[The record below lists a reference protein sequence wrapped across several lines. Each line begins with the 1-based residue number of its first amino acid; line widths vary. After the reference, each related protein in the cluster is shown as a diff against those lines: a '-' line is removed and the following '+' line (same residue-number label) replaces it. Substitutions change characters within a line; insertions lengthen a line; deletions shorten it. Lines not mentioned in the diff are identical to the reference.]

1 MMQKTSYHSFS
12 PARSAIEKRSKKIL
26 DILSGMMFTCA
37 ILRDSIYLIAH
48 LHAAALPFDCS
59 AYRASSAPALTAG
72 RKSLCG
78 FALSEAHRLGFAREA
93 SADLPSGGTSLRE
106 DSKTLRVCLMADFCA
121 RDSASP
127 GRHQPTS
134 LREALLFEKTQ
145 ERSESA

>member
-1 MMQKTSYHSFS
+1 MQETSYYSFS
-12 PARSAIEKRSKKIL
+12 PARSEIEKRSKKIL

-93 SADLPSGGTSLRE
+93 
-106 DSKTLRVCLMADFCA
+106 
-121 RDSASP
+121 
-127 GRHQPTS
+127 
-134 LREALLFEKTQ
+134 LLFEKTQ